1 MFSISIILSFQE
13 CHFNISR
20 TNRLPI
26 ISPAKMS
33 LFKINKKLQSEVCNH
48 EPYGSPPW
56 PLPNPPSRELFFKNG
71 KGSWEG
77 DRKQCSLEEWRVWSR
92 MASQW
97 LSCGSLSLGKLLPGK
112 KRKSSFFLWCMRASP
127 SGLPDSILKKVYFYS
142 FHFWSRC
149 FLEALLI
156 NSLICHIW
164 WFHLLML
171 ERTFSGGHVPHPHI
185 GGKVHRLEPGR
196 TYLHNMKG

>member
-1 MFSISIILSFQE
+1 MHSGLITRTPCPTFYSQKQFFLPLQSLATINLASISIILSFQE

-127 SGLPDSILKKVYFYS
+127 SV
-142 FHFWSRC
+142 
-149 FLEALLI
+149 FLTL
-156 NSLICHIW
+156 
-164 WFHLLML
+164 F
-171 ERTFSGGHVPHPHI
+171 
-185 GGKVHRLEPGR
+185 
-196 TYLHNMKG
+196 